1 MHRPFFIA
9 LFLGT
14 ALTVLSALTDSPVAL
29 ASLLAAF
36 LLGVT
41 FHDQALVAGAGVMVP
56 QVLGAVA
63 VGVGESLG
71 LALVAVLAG
80 LAAVGFSAL
89 FGAAGGVVR
98 HAFHS
103 ARG

>member
-1 MHRPFFIA
+1 MSGRVP
-9 LFLGT
+9 
-14 ALTVLSALTDSPVAL
+14 
-29 ASLLAAF
+29 
-36 LLGVT
+36 
-41 FHDQALVAGAGVMVP
+41 ALV
-56 QVLGAVA
+56 
-63 VGVGESLG
+63 LG
-71 LALVAVLAG
+71 LAVVAG